1 MIGDSNEQSGT
12 VGFLVG
18 IIILVF
24 AGIFFSLLA
33 DKRFKFSSGKASL
46 EENVGDG
53 KRHIAKLESQ
63 LEASKELWKKKVQP
77 LERQPEA
84 LKAAA
89 DQVRESGS
97 RLVSLRQRL
106 KAAEAELLAVEE
118 GFRAYRDQY
127 RKQVRLAAIG
137 EELPE
142 LQSRGG
148 RTYFQV
154 TVTRVTADGVD
165 FKHSQGIGRL
175 GPDDLDPSWVER
187 FQLHPEEL
195 PKEAPPVVKAPTV
208 VTTVQPAGRPG
219 NERVSPAPDPKEE
232 ADKKLAAL
240 RRDVSEALR
249 FLQKAEGELSR
260 ARSEAQNSRA
270 RSVPGSL
277 ETWADKVKRMESL
290 TEKFRGQYVAARGKL
305 AAVAPNDPLLTPLQR

>member
-1 MIGDSNEQSGT
+1 MMDDSSEQSGT

-46 EENVGDG
+46 EESVSDG
-53 KRHIAKLESQ
+53 KRHVAKLEAQ
-63 LEASKELWKKKVQP
+63 LEASKELWKKKARP
-77 LERQPEA
+77 LEKQPEA
-84 LKAAA
+84 FRAAA
-89 DQVRESGS
+89 DQARESGS

-106 KAAEAELLAVEE
+106 KAAKAELLAVEE

-127 RKQVRLAAIG
+127 RKQVRIAAIG

-142 LQSRGG
+142 LKSLGG
-148 RTYFQV
+148 KTYSDV

-165 FKHSQGIGRL
+165 FKHARGITRL
-175 GPDDLDPSWVER
+175 GPNELDQSWSER
-187 FQLHPEEL
+187 FQWHPEEQA
-195 PKEAPPVVKAPTV
+195 KVAPPVAKPPV
-208 VTTVQPAGRPG
+208 VVMVQPARKPKVEKG
-219 NERVSPAPDPKEE
+219 SPAQDAKEDPQKR
-232 ADKKLAAL
+232 LAGL

-249 FLQKAEGELSR
+249 FLQKAEGELER
-260 ARSEAQNSRA
+260 TRTEAANSRS

-277 ETWADKVKRMESL
+277 ETWEDKVKRMESL
-290 TEKFRGQYVAARGKL
+290 TEKFRAQYNAARANLG
-305 AAVAPNDPLLTPLQR
+305 AVAPNDPMLLPLAR

>member
-46 EENVGDG
+46 EESVSDG
-53 KRHIAKLESQ
+53 KRHIAKLEAQ
-63 LEASKELWKKKVQP
+63 LEASKELWKKRVQP

-84 LKAAA
+84 LMAAG
-89 DQVRESGS
+89 DQARESAS

-106 KAAEAELLAVEE
+106 KTAEAELLAVEE

-127 RKQVRLAAIG
+127 RMQVRLAAIG

-142 LQSRGG
+142 LKSRGG
-148 RTYFQV
+148 RTYSQV
-154 TVTRVTADGVD
+154 TVTRVSADGVD

-175 GPDDLDPSWVER
+175 APDDLEESWRER
-187 FQLHPEEL
+187 FQFHPEEQ
-195 PKEAPPVVKAPTV
+195 PKKAPPVVKAPV
-208 VTTVQPAGRPG
+208 VVTVQPAGRPG
-219 NERVSPAPDPKEE
+219 DAKVVPAPDPKEDAE
-232 ADKKLAAL
+232 KRLAAL

-249 FLQKAEGELSR
+249 FLQKAERELSR
-260 ARSEAQNSRA
+260 AQSEASNSKS

-277 ETWADKVKRMESL
+277 ETWDEKVKRMESL
-290 TEKFRGQYVAARGKL
+290 TEKFRGQYVAARAKL
-305 AAVAPNDPLLTPLQR
+305 ATVAPADPLLQTPEP

>member
-46 EENVGDG
+46 EESVGDG
-53 KRHIAKLESQ
+53 KRHIAKLEAQ

-89 DQVRESGS
+89 DQARESAS

-106 KAAEAELLAVEE
+106 KSAEAELLAVEK

-127 RKQVRLAAIG
+127 RKQVRLAAVG
-137 EELPE
+137 EELSE
-142 LQSRGG
+142 LKSRGG
-148 RTYFQV
+148 RTYSEV
-154 TVTRVTADGVD
+154 TVTRVSADGVD
-165 FKHSQGIGRL
+165 FKHSHGIGRL
-175 GPDDLDPSWVER
+175 APDDLDAAWVER
-187 FQLHPEEL
+187 FQFHPEEL
-195 PKEAPPVVKAPTV
+195 PKEAPPVVKAPV
-208 VTTVQPAGRPG
+208 VVSVKPAGKPG
-219 NERVSPAPDPKEE
+219 ADKVVPAPDPKEE
-232 ADKKLAAL
+232 AEKKLAAL
-240 RRDVSEALR
+240 RRDVSEAFR

-260 ARSEAQNSRA
+260 ARSEARNSKA

-277 ETWADKVKRMESL
+277 ETWDEKVKRMESL
-290 TEKFRGQYVAARGKL
+290 TEKFRGQYVAARAKL
-305 AAVAPNDPLLTPLQR
+305 ATAAPNDPLLFPVER

>member
-24 AGIFFSLLA
+24 AGIFFSLMA

-46 EENVGDG
+46 EESLSDG
-53 KRHIAKLESQ
+53 KRHIAKLEVQ

-84 LKAAA
+84 YKAAA
-89 DQVRESGS
+89 DLALESAS
-97 RLVSLRQRL
+97 RLVSLRQRVT
-106 KAAEAELLAVEE
+106 AAEAELLAVEE

-127 RKQVRLAAIG
+127 RKQVRMAAVG
-137 EELPE
+137 EQLPE
-142 LQSRGG
+142 LQSLSG
-148 RTYFQV
+148 RTYSEV
-154 TVTRVTADGVD
+154 TVTRVSVDGVD
-165 FKHSQGIGRL
+165 FKHSHGIGRL
-175 GPDDLDPSWVER
+175 APDDLDESWRER
-187 FQLHPEEL
+187 FQFHPEEK
-195 PKEAPPVVKAPTV
+195 PKVAPPVVKAPTLV
-208 VTTVQPAGRPG
+208 SVQPTGKPASVK
-219 NERVSPAPDPKEE
+219 ESPAPDPKVAAE
-232 ADKKLAAL
+232 KKLAAL

-260 ARSEAQNSRA
+260 AQSEARNSKA

-277 ETWADKVKRMESL
+277 ETWDEKVNRMESL
-290 TEKFRGQYVAARGKL
+290 AEKFRGQYNAARAKL
-305 AAVAPNDPLLTPLQR
+305 AAVAPDDPLLLPMGR

>member
-46 EENVGDG
+46 EESVGDG
-53 KRHIAKLESQ
+53 KRHIAKLEAQ

-77 LERQPEA
+77 LEKQPEA

-89 DQVRESGS
+89 DLARESGS

-106 KAAEAELLAVEE
+106 KAAEAELLAVEKD
-118 GFRAYRDQY
+118 FRAYRDQY
-127 RKQVRLAAIG
+127 RKQVRMAAIG

-142 LQSRGG
+142 LQSLGG
-148 RTYFQV
+148 RTYSQV

-175 GPDDLDPSWVER
+175 GPNDLDAAWVER
-187 FQLHPEEL
+187 FQFHPEEQ
-195 PKEAPPVVKAPTV
+195 PKAAPPVAIAPV
-208 VTTVQPAGRPG
+208 VVNVQPAGKPRDEKG
-219 NERVSPAPDPKEE
+219 SPAPDPKEE
-232 ADKKLAAL
+232 AAKKLAGL
-240 RRDVSEALR
+240 RRDVTEALR
-249 FLQKAEGELSR
+249 FLQKAEGELGR
-260 ARSEAQNSRA
+260 ARTEAQNSRA

-277 ETWADKVKRMESL
+277 ETWEDKVKRMESL
-290 TEKFRGQYVAARGKL
+290 AEKFRAQYNAARAKL
-305 AAVAPNDPLLTPLQR
+305 ATVAPDDPLLIPRER